1 MPMMCFYLPSLGVL
15 LGIAV
20 ALHGMV
26 SWIGFCAAFV
36 ERSFRVF
43 TGCWLNVKD
52 GFFFRVRRVFVNML
66 SVKYGSL
73 FVLLTC

>member
-1 MPMMCFYLPSLGVL
+1 MCFYLPSLGIV

-26 SWIGFCAAFV
+26 SWIGFCAAFG

-43 TGCWLNVKD
+43 TGFRLNVKD
-52 GFFFRVRRVFVNML
+52 GSFLVL
-66 SVKYGSL
+66 SIKYGPL
-73 FVLLTC
+73 EGLC